1 MPSNQELTQENKVL
15 RKQLE
20 ELKAQLT
27 GDVVQKTDYDKLKEE
42 LEALKA
48 NQPNFPTLKATH
60 EDLQRKYQEVVQQ
73 RDTARNEVVAAS
85 QRLKQLESS
94 VQKNEEAPQEVEQLN
109 ISTAELRSLAA
120 LCLMFSKDESGRPL
134 NKSTLKANG
143 AGYVSAAL
151 ELAKE
156 FVRQSS

>member
-1 MPSNQELTQENKVL
+1 MPSNQELTNENKAL
-15 RKQLE
+15 RKELE
-20 ELKAQLT
+20 ALKAQLET
-27 GDVVQKTDYDKLKEE
+27 PAITQADYDKLKEE

-94 VQKNEEAPQEVEQLN
+94 VQNTEEAPQEEEQLN
-109 ISTAELRSLAA
+109 ISKGELRSLAA